1 MTIARQW
8 FVHRRSSTALHR
20 QCRHPTKHFHRKDK
34 MHQVHPP
41 EGFFNKSVRYANQAV
56 GLLGTAKGVLEA
68 GRYVYGGLQAAR
80 PLLAM
85 I

>member
-1 MTIARQW
+1 
-8 FVHRRSSTALHR
+8 
-20 QCRHPTKHFHRKDK
+20 

-68 GRYVYGGLQAAR
+68 GRYVYSGLQAAR

-85 I
+85 L

>member
-1 MTIARQW
+1 MRDHHVPAGSR
-8 FVHRRSSTALHR
+8 VRPDRPER
-20 QCRHPTKHFHRKDK
+20 PTREFPPIRE

-68 GRYVYGGLQAAR
+68 GRYVYSGLQAAR

-85 I
+85 L

>member
-1 MTIARQW
+1 
-8 FVHRRSSTALHR
+8 
-20 QCRHPTKHFHRKDK
+20 

-41 EGFFNKSVRYANQAV
+41 EGFFNKTVRVANQAV

-68 GRYVYGGLQAAR
+68 RRYVYGGLQAAR

-85 I
+85 L

>member
-1 MTIARQW
+1 MIIARQW

-20 QCRHPTKHFHRKDK
+20 RRPPTKHFPRKDK

-41 EGFFNKSVRYANQAV
+41 EGFLNKGVRIANQAV
-56 GLLGTAKGVLEA
+56 GLLGTAKGVIEA
-68 GRYVYGGLQAAR
+68 GRYVYSGLQAAR

-85 I
+85 L